1 MLIVLV
7 HSRLSG
13 FQTDLYRN
21 RRKRNGFGFRRV
33 FDKLWLEVAL
43 PECLSFVNHVAL
55 MTTSCFV
62 FVWHLFPKTTRSVS
76 GLNKEE

>member
-1 MLIVLV
+1 MVFKLIC
-7 HSRLSG
+7 
-13 FQTDLYRN
+13 TEIDE
-21 RRKRNGFGFRRV
+21 KEMGFRKV
-33 FDKLWLEVAL
+33 FDKLWLDVAL

-76 GLNKEE
+76 GLNKEK